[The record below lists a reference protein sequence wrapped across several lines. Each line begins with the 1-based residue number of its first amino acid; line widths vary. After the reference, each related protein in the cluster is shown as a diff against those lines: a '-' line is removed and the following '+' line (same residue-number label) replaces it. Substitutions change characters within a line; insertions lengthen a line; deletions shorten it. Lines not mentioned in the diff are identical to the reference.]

1 MTTIGF
7 IRHGIT
13 EWNVIGRQGRTDIPL
28 NEQGRE
34 QAMKI
39 AERLTDEDWNMLVSS
54 NLKRAVETASII
66 SEKMNLPISFLD
78 ERIQEI
84 SCGKIE
90 GTTEEDRLIK
100 WGSSWRDLVLGME
113 STEEVARRGSEFI
126 DELVYLHK
134 GKRILVVSHGAMI
147 GILLQTLLP
156 EKFKTTYMDNTS
168 LTILQNIDGVWDC
181 QLYNCTNH
189 LKTSALD
196 EVIS

>member
-13 EWNVIGRQGRTDIPL
+13 EWNELGRAQGRTDIPL

-39 AERLTDEDWNMLVSS
+39 AERLTGEDWDMLVSS

-66 SEKMNLPISFLD
+66 SEKTSMPIRFLD

-90 GTTEEDRLIK
+90 GTTEEDRLIR
-100 WGSSWRDLVLGME
+100 WGSKWRELDLGME
-113 STEEVARRGSEFI
+113 TTEEVARRGSEFI
-126 DELVYLHK
+126 DELVHLHK

-156 EKFKTTYMDNTS
+156 NQFKTTYMDNTS
-168 LTILQNIDGVWDC
+168 LTILENIDGIWDC
-181 QLYNCTNH
+181 KLYNCTNH
-189 LKTSALD
+189 IKTSVLD
-196 EVIS
+196 